1 MIIEELQKLKQEE
14 AKLRGDGNNQEQATL
29 TTGLQSVNLE
39 SDQFQMD
46 LKRVNQCPACH
57 QKIPDDRQIVAGN
70 IPAPFNA
77 SDEMSESLDHTSQQE
92 PTFEQKEGKRK

>member
-57 QKIPDDRQIVAGN
+57 
-70 IPAPFNA
+70 
-77 SDEMSESLDHTSQQE
+77 
-92 PTFEQKEGKRK
+92 